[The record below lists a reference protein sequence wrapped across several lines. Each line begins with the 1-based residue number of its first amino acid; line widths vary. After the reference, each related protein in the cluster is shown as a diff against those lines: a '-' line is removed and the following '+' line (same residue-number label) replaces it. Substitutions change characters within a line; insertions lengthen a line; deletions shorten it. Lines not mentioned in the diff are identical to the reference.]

1 MKTTAFALWSVLLGL
16 TLLVSG
22 CAESRADRNGSNG
35 ETPVRDDG
43 GIDIQAPG
51 VDLKINTEGVRIDV
65 DTDGDGD
72 PGAN

>member
-1 MKTTAFALWSVLLGL
+1 MKSIGNAVLAVLLGL
-16 TLLVSG
+16 VLTISG
-22 CAESRADRNGSNG
+22 CTESRADRHGKDSTG
-35 ETPVRDDG
+35 QGHDDG

-72 PGAN
+72 TRSN